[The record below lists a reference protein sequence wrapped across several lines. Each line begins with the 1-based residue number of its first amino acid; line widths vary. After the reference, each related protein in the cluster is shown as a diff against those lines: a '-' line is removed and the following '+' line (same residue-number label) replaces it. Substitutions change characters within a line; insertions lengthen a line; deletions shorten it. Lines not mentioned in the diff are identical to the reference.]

1 MLKLRSLAGSLSSN
15 LCRLA
20 STAHLDYSRYPSL
33 QESDIEETLMR
44 GSGPGGQA
52 VNKTNNC
59 VFLRHLPTGIT
70 VKCHLHRLASKNRI
84 EARKILLDKLDAH
97 LNGEQSI
104 AAQQKVLDQKKSS
117 ERKRRQGK
125 LQEMKK
131 TWQSREREEN
141 EKWSSVRLLKI
152 CVYLSTA
159 TSWRNRQNRLYAS
172 SFSQAALQAIVIV
185 VLGFWAHLVLDICPL
200 LHGTF

>member
-20 STAHLDYSRYPSL
+20 STAHLDYSRYPNL

-131 TWQSREREEN
+131 TWQSRELGEN
-141 EKWSSVRLLKI
+141 EK
-152 CVYLSTA
+152 
-159 TSWRNRQNRLYAS
+159 
-172 SFSQAALQAIVIV
+172 
-185 VLGFWAHLVLDICPL
+185 
-200 LHGTF
+200 

>member
-141 EKWSSVRLLKI
+141 EK
-152 CVYLSTA
+152 
-159 TSWRNRQNRLYAS
+159 
-172 SFSQAALQAIVIV
+172 
-185 VLGFWAHLVLDICPL
+185 
-200 LHGTF
+200 